1 MFGIG
6 TSELIMILIVALI
19 VFGPGKLPQ
28 VGNAMGRALAEF
40 RKASREIQEEMSR
53 ISEMEE
59 SKPEE
64 KKAGN

>member
-53 ISEMEE
+53 ISETEV
-59 SKPEE
+59 SRPEGRKTE
-64 KKAGN
+64 D